1 MPRELFDVVVG
12 LQLCGLLTPLSPI
25 SLINYIG
32 IIIIIQ
38 IIIIIIIII
47 IITIIIIIIII
58 IIIVIIIISCFV
70 HWLISSQPL
79 YLLMERVITHEKGP
93 LDFDSLL

>member
-38 IIIIIIIII
+38 IIIIIII
-47 IITIIIIIIII
+47 TIIIIIIII

-79 YLLMERVITHEKGP
+79 HLLMERVITHEKRTLRFRLLT
-93 LDFDSLL
+93 LDL

>member
-12 LQLCGLLTPLSPI
+12 FQLCGP
-25 SLINYIG
+25 NYTG

-47 IITIIIIIIII
+47 IIMIVIIIII
-58 IIIVIIIISCFV
+58 IIIVIIIISSFV
-70 HWLISSQPL
+70 HWLIS
-79 YLLMERVITHEKGP
+79 YLCTC
-93 LDFDSLL
+93 

>member
-12 LQLCGLLTPLSPI
+12 IQLCGLLTPLSPI

-47 IITIIIIIIII
+47 
-58 IIIVIIIISCFV
+58 VIIIISCFV
-70 HWLISSQPL
+70 HWLISYQPL
-79 YLLMERVITHEKGP
+79 YLLMGRVITHEKRTLRFRLLT
-93 LDFDSLL
+93 LDLFGGQ

>member
-38 IIIIIIIII
+38 IIIIIIII

>member
-1 MPRELFDVVVG
+1 MRRPQNVLYAPKKPALPEK
-12 LQLCGLLTPLSPI
+12 
-25 SLINYIG
+25 
-32 IIIIIQ
+32 
-38 IIIIIIIII
+38 
-47 IITIIIIIIII
+47 III

>member
-12 LQLCGLLTPLSPI
+12 FQLCGL
-25 SLINYIG
+25 NYTG

-38 IIIIIIIII
+38 IIIIKIIIII
-47 IITIIIIIIII
+47 IIIIMIVIII

-70 HWLISSQPL
+70 HWLISYQPL
-79 YLLMERVITHEKGP
+79 YLLRERVITHEKRTLRFRLLT
-93 LDFDSLL
+93 LDL

>member
-1 MPRELFDVVVG
+1 MIKQIG
-12 LQLCGLLTPLSPI
+12 LQLCGLLTPPSPI
-25 SLINYIG
+25 SLINYTNK
-32 IIIIIQ
+32 IIIQ
-38 IIIIIIIII
+38 I
-47 IITIIIIIIII
+47 TIII